1 MTLPLLRIGLV
12 FLIIFNTG
20 QLWAQSEIT
29 LEDIWQNDTYKSEGV
44 YGIRSLNDGEHY
56 TTLQNGN
63 VIKYSYETGDSVDII
78 IAASD
83 LVVDGKAVKITEY
96 EFNKSET
103 KLLLA
108 TDGKKLYRHSSSYT
122 YYAFDRTDKKLQEVA
137 GGKHVFHATFSPVS
151 NQVVYVKDN
160 NLFVE
165 DLDSKATKQVT
176 TNGVQNEIINGMS
189 DWVYEEEFAFTK
201 AFEWSPDGRFVAYYE
216 FNEKDVKEFSMTKY
230 EGNLYPT
237 EERFKYPK
245 AGEENSKVKIFI
257 YNVDRELN
265 VKVELGERDDIYIP
279 RIKWTKDPATLSI
292 QRMNRL
298 QNRLELLF
306 ADALKG
312 KTRIVLKELSETYI
326 DITDNLTFLDDG
338 QEFIWSSEKD
348 GYNHLYLYDVAG
360 NEKVQL
366 TSGEWEVTNFYGID
380 AKGKNFYYQSSEEGP
395 TQRHV
400 YAASLNGNFKRK
412 LTPSKGQHT
421 ANFSKTKEYFINK
434 YSNANTPPFYS
445 LITDKGKQI
454 RVLKD
459 NTKLIEKLVAVNAP
473 QKEFFSFKPSHGTSL
488 NGWMI
493 KPADFDPARKYP
505 VMLMVY
511 GGPGQNTVH
520 DSWDAYWGTARYM
533 WQLMLAQEGYIIV
546 SVDNRGTQFRGRDF
560 KHSTYAQLGKLEL
573 EDYIETAKYLGKQAY
588 INPTRIGMYGWS
600 YGGYMS
606 SLAITKGADYFAMAI
621 AVAPV
626 TNWRFYDSIFTERFM
641 RTPQENAKGY
651 DDNSPINHVDK
662 MEGAYLL
669 VHGMGDDNV
678 HFQNTVEM
686 TEALIEANKQ
696 FDLYMYPD
704 RNHGIY
710 GKNARLHLFTKMT
723 DFIKKNL

>member
-1 MTLPLLRIGLV
+1 MLQHMFRTCLV
-12 FLIIFNTG
+12 FLIIFNTS
-20 QLWAQSEIT
+20 LTWAQTEIT
-29 LEDIWQNDTYKSEGV
+29 LEDIWKNGTYSTEGV
-44 YGIRSLNDGEHY
+44 YGIRSLNDGGHY
-56 TTLQNGN
+56 TTLQSGN
-63 VIKYSYETGDSVDII
+63 VIKYSYESGDSVDII
-78 IAASD
+78 VAASE
-83 LVVDGKAVKITEY
+83 LKVDEQRIKIDEY
-96 EFNKSET
+96 TFNKSET

-108 TDGKKLYRHSSSYT
+108 TEENPVYRHSSSYK
-122 YYAFDRTDKKLQEVA
+122 YYAFDRTDKKLREVA
-137 GGKHVFHATFSPVS
+137 NGNHVFHATFSPVS
-151 NQVVYVKDN
+151 NQIAYVKDN

-165 DLDSKATKQVT
+165 DLDTKTTKQVT
-176 TNGVQNEIINGMS
+176 TNGVFNEIINGMS

-201 AFEWSPDGRFVAYYE
+201 AFQWSPDGRFIAYYE

-257 YNVDRELN
+257 YNVDRESN
-265 VKVELGERDDIYIP
+265 VRVDIGERDDIYIP
-279 RIKWTKDPATLSI
+279 RIKWTKDPTTLSI
-292 QRMNRL
+292 LRMNRL

-306 ADALKG
+306 ADALMG
-312 KTRIVLKELSETYI
+312 KTRVVLKEQSETYI
-326 DITDNLTFLDDG
+326 DITDNLTFLENG

-348 GYNHLYLYDVAG
+348 GYHHLYLYDVAG
-360 NEKVQL
+360 TEKVQL
-366 TSGEWEVTNFYGID
+366 TSGEWDVTAFYGVD
-380 AKGKNFYYQSSEEGP
+380 AKGKNFYYQSAEDGP

-400 YAASLNGNFKRK
+400 FAASLNGNFKRK
-412 LTPSKGQHT
+412 LTPNKGQNEP
-421 ANFSKTKEYFINK
+421 NFSRTNEYFINSH
-434 YSNANTPPFYS
+434 SNANTPPFIS

-459 NTKLIEKLVAVNAP
+459 NASLKAKLAAINIP

-493 KPADFDPARKYP
+493 KPTNFDPAREYP
-505 VMLMVY
+505 VLVSIY
-511 GGPGQNTVH
+511 GGPGSNTVN
-520 DSWDAYWGTARYM
+520 DSWGSKTQM
-533 WQLMLAQEGYIIV
+533 WEMMLVQQDYIVV
-546 SVDNRGTQFRGRDF
+546 SVDNRGTGNRGRDF
-560 KHSTYAQLGKLEL
+560 KHCTYKQLGKLEV
-573 EDYIETAKYLGKQAY
+573 EDYIETAKYLGKQEYVNAA
-588 INPTRIGMYGWS
+588 RIGMYGWS

-606 SLAITKGADYFAMAI
+606 SLAITKGADYYSMAI

-626 TNWRFYDSIFTERFM
+626 TNWRFYDSIYTERFM

-662 MEGAYLL
+662 MKGAYLL
-669 VHGMGDDNV
+669 VHGTGDDNV

-696 FDLYMYPD
+696 FDLYIYPD

>member
-1 MTLPLLRIGLV
+1 MLRSGLV
-12 FLIIFNTG
+12 FLIIFNTFNA
-20 QLWAQSEIT
+20 WAQTEIT
-29 LEDIWQNDTYKSEGV
+29 LEDIWSSNKFRSEGV
-44 YGIRSLNDGEHY
+44 YGIRSLNDGKHY
-56 TTLQNGN
+56 TTLQKGN
-63 VIKYSYETGDSVDII
+63 VIKYSYDSGDSVEAIVLKD
-78 IAASD
+78 D
-83 LVVDGKAVKITEY
+83 LKLDGEVISIDDY

-108 TDGKKLYRHSSSYT
+108 TEAQKLYRHSASYR
-122 YYAFDRTDKKLQEVA
+122 YFAFDRTDKKYREIA

-151 NQVVYVKDN
+151 NQVAYVFEN

-165 DLDSKATKQVT
+165 DLDARKTIQIT
-176 TNGVQNEIINGMS
+176 GNGKKNEFINGMS

-201 AFEWSPDGRFVAYYE
+201 AFHWSPDGRFIAYYE

-230 EGNLYPT
+230 QGALYPT
-237 EERFKYPK
+237 EEKFKYPK
-245 AGEENSKVKIFI
+245 AGEANSKIQLYI
-257 YNVDRELN
+257 YHMDREMK
-265 VKVELGERDDIYIP
+265 VKVDIGERDDIYIP
-279 RIKWTKDPATLSI
+279 RIKWTKDVSTLSV

-298 QNRLELLF
+298 QNRLELLL
-306 ADALKG
+306 ADAVTG
-312 KTRIVLKELSETYI
+312 KTRVVLKESSETYI
-326 DITDNLTFLDDG
+326 DVTDNLTFLDS

-366 TSGEWEVTNFYGID
+366 TSGQWDVTEFYGVD
-380 AKGKNFYYQSSEEGP
+380 AKGKNFFYQSSEEGP

-400 YAASLNGNFKRK
+400 FAASLNGNFKRK
-412 LTPSKGQHT
+412 LTPNKGQNS
-421 ANFSKTKEYFINK
+421 AQFSNTMDYLINNH
-434 YSNANTPPFYS
+434 SDANTPPFVS
-445 LITDKGKQI
+445 LMNDKGKQI

-459 NTKLIEKLVAVNAP
+459 NASLKKTLEGMKLPK
-473 QKEFFSFKPSHGTSL
+473 KEFFSFTPSHGTAL

-493 KPADFDPARKYP
+493 KPTNFDSTKKYP
-505 VMLMVY
+505 VLVSIY
-511 GGPGQNTVH
+511 GGPGSNTVN
-520 DSWDAYWGTARYM
+520 DSWGSKTQM
-533 WQLMLAQEGYIIV
+533 WETMLAQQGYIVV
-546 SVDNRGTQFRGRDF
+546 SVDNRGTGNRGRDF
-560 KHSTYAQLGKLEL
+560 KNCTYKQLGKLEI
-573 EDYIETAKYLGKQAY
+573 EDYIETAKHLGSLGY
-588 INPTRIGMYGWS
+588 VNPARIGMYGWS

-606 SLAITKGADYFAMAI
+606 SLAITKGADYYSMAI

-626 TNWRFYDSIFTERFM
+626 TNWRFYDSIYTERYM

-662 MEGAYLL
+662 IKGAYLL
-669 VHGMGDDNV
+669 VHGTGDDNV
-678 HFQNTVEM
+678 HFQNSVEM

-696 FDLYMYPD
+696 FDFYMYPD

>member
-1 MTLPLLRIGLV
+1 MLQHMFRTCLV
-12 FLIIFNTG
+12 FLIIFNTS
-20 QLWAQSEIT
+20 LTWAQTEIT
-29 LEDIWQNDTYKSEGV
+29 LEDIWKNGTYSTEGV
-44 YGIRSLNDGEHY
+44 YGIRSLNDGGHY
-56 TTLQNGN
+56 TTLQSGN
-63 VIKYSYETGDSVDII
+63 VIKYSYESGDSVDII
-78 IAASD
+78 VAASE
-83 LVVDGKAVKITEY
+83 LKVDEQRIKIDEY
-96 EFNKSET
+96 TFNKSET

-108 TDGKKLYRHSSSYT
+108 TEENPVYRHSSSYK
-122 YYAFDRTDKKLQEVA
+122 YYAFDRTDKKLREVA
-137 GGKHVFHATFSPVS
+137 NGNHVFHATFSPVS
-151 NQVVYVKDN
+151 NQIAYVKDN

-165 DLDSKATKQVT
+165 DLDTKTTKQVT
-176 TNGVQNEIINGMS
+176 TNGVFNEIINGMS

-201 AFEWSPDGRFVAYYE
+201 AFQWSPDGRFIAYYE

-257 YNVDRELN
+257 YNVDRESN
-265 VKVELGERDDIYIP
+265 VRVDIGERDDIYIP
-279 RIKWTKDPATLSI
+279 RIKWTKDPTTLSI
-292 QRMNRL
+292 LRMNRL

-306 ADALKG
+306 ADALMG
-312 KTRIVLKELSETYI
+312 KTRVVLKEQSETYI
-326 DITDNLTFLDDG
+326 DITDNLTFLENG

-348 GYNHLYLYDVAG
+348 GYHHLYLYDVAG
-360 NEKVQL
+360 TEKVQL
-366 TSGEWEVTNFYGID
+366 TSGEWDVTAFYGVD
-380 AKGKNFYYQSSEEGP
+380 AKGKNFYYQSAEDGP

-400 YAASLNGNFKRK
+400 FAASLNGNFKRK
-412 LTPSKGQHT
+412 LTPNKGQNEP
-421 ANFSKTKEYFINK
+421 NFSRTNEYFINSH
-434 YSNANTPPFYS
+434 SNANTPPFIS

-459 NTKLIEKLVAVNAP
+459 NASLKAKLAAINIP

-493 KPADFDPARKYP
+493 KPTNFDPAREYP
-505 VMLMVY
+505 VLVSIY
-511 GGPGQNTVH
+511 GGPGSNTVN
-520 DSWDAYWGTARYM
+520 DSWGSKTQM
-533 WQLMLAQEGYIIV
+533 WEMMLVQQDYIVV
-546 SVDNRGTQFRGRDF
+546 SVDNRGTGNRGRDF
-560 KHSTYAQLGKLEL
+560 KHCTYKQLGKLEV
-573 EDYIETAKYLGKQAY
+573 EDYIETAKYLGKQEYVNAA
-588 INPTRIGMYGWS
+588 RIGMYGWS

-606 SLAITKGADYFAMAI
+606 SLAITKGADYYSMAI

-626 TNWRFYDSIFTERFM
+626 TNWRFYDSIYTERFM

-662 MEGAYLL
+662 MKGAYLL
-669 VHGMGDDNV
+669 VHGTGDDNV

-696 FDLYMYPD
+696 FDLYIYPD

-710 GKNARLHLFTKMT
+710 GKNARLHLYTKMT